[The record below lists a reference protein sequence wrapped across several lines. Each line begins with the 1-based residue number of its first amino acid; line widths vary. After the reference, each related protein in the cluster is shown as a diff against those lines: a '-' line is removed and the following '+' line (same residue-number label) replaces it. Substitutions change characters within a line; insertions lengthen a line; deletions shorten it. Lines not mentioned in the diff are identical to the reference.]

1 MKGLI
6 RIVVGALMIIGSLLY
21 VEVNQFNPG
30 IQPAVWLVMGLTLF
44 YFGITAKKENN

>member
-21 VEVNQFNPG
+21 VEVNQFDPG
-30 IQPAVWLVMGLTLF
+30 IQPAIWLALGVMSF
-44 YFGITAKKENN
+44 YFGLMAKKDNY